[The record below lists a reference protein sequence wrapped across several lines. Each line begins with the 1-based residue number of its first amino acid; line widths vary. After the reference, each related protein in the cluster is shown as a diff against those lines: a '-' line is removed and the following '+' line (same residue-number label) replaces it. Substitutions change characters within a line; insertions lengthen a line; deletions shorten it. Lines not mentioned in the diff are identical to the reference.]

1 MNQKEN
7 FVSQLIEKTRNN
19 EITWSISNGD
29 NLANLI
35 PNVNLIIRTFS
46 TSVGNTTIVFVEQK
60 LPRFHEDLDNYYEHL
75 RRDIYIIEF
84 GLLQTSIAEEEV
96 SEYLMQDLYTSIQD
110 KQDNGILTNLLG
122 MLK

>member
-19 EITWSISNGD
+19 EITWTISNGD

-35 PNVNLIIRTFS
+35 PNANLIIRTFS

-96 SEYLMQDLYTSIQD
+96 SGYLMQDLYTLIQD

>member
-35 PNVNLIIRTFS
+35 PNANLIIRTFS

-84 GLLQTSIAEEEV
+84 GLLQTSIA
-96 SEYLMQDLYTSIQD
+96 
-110 KQDNGILTNLLG
+110 
-122 MLK
+122 

>member
-1 MNQKEN
+1 M
-7 FVSQLIEKTRNN
+7 
-19 EITWSISNGD
+19 
-29 NLANLI
+29 
-35 PNVNLIIRTFS
+35 
-46 TSVGNTTIVFVEQK
+46 FVEQK

-96 SEYLMQDLYTSIQD
+96 SGYLMQDLYTSIQD